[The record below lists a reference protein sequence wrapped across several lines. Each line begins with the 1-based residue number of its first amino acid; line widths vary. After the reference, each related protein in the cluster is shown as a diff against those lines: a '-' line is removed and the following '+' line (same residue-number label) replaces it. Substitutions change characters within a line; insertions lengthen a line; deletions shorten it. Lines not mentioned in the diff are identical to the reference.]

1 MSHRRKAELGVDDLA
16 ILLEEPT
23 CKLGSVVRND
33 TAWDPESADD
43 RLEEGNSSTLG
54 DADNRGV
61 LRPLCELVHGNE
73 EESIPTDGPMEWSQD
88 IHPHTANGQEGGII
102 CRA

>member
-1 MSHRRKAELGVDDLA
+1 MSLRCKAELGADALT

-23 CKLGSVVRND
+23 SELGPVVRND

-54 DADNRGV
+54 DANHRGGLGP
-61 LRPLCELVHGNE
+61 LRELVDSGE
-73 EESIPTDGPMEWSQD
+73 EEMIPADGSREWSQD
-88 IHPHTANGQEGGII
+88 IHPHTTNGQVGGII
-102 CRA
+102 YRA